1 MYIHNYHFLVASLEP
16 PPQPPAFRHDVQH
29 LHVVEAFAL
38 CEGAAEQGLGDV
50 CNAGPVRVHVFTWDF
65 CWDVMGRFAERIWSL
80 YDFWGLK
87 VG

>member
-1 MYIHNYHFLVASLEP
+1 MYIHNYTTSLWLHLS
-16 PPQPPAFRHDVQH
+16 PPQPGAFRHDVQH

-65 CWDVMGRFAERIWSL
+65 CWDVMGRFAERI
-80 YDFWGLK
+80 
-87 VG
+87 